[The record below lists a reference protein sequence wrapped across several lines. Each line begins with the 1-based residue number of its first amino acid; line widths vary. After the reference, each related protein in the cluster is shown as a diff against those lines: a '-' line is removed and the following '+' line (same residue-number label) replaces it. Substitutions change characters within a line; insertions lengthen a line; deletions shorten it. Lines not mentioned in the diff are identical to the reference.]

1 MPAKPTN
8 PEYER
13 QRMAEIIAEITS
25 GVKNAIPEQDD
36 FDTAAKPTNPEYE
49 RQRMAEIIAEIR
61 RVSLPKLV

>member
-36 FDTAAKPTNPEYE
+36 FDTAAELIKINVDT
-49 RQRMAEIIAEIR
+49 
-61 RVSLPKLV
+61 LDL

>member
-36 FDTAAKPTNPEYE
+36 FDTSPELI
-49 RQRMAEIIAEIR
+49 QIIED
-61 RVSLPKLV
+61 KLDL

>member
-36 FDTAAKPTNPEYE
+36 FDTAAELIK
-49 RQRMAEIIAEIR
+49 IIED
-61 RVSLPKLV
+61 KLDL

>member
-36 FDTAAKPTNPEYE
+36 FDTSAEPAKPTNPEYE
-49 RQRMAEIIAEIR
+49 RQRMAEIIAEITSG
-61 RVSLPKLV
+61 V